1 MSHTKNIFSAIIIA
15 AGLFTGCSKPGPIIK
30 IRVLPAH
37 AQGIESS
44 FLVRAEEA
52 KNEWKAA
59 KKQHEYELKIEP
71 LRKLDL
77 AQARAWVKA
86 AQIQVQ
92 RAAFANN
99 HKNLTEDVDHP
110 KALDKAKKEL
120 ELAQLYL
127 EYRETIME
135 NYDLLVDMYKWKGYA
150 FQAQSIEETVIAIHK
165 ASSPNSAIYSKIKF
179 MDQTYSIR
187 RRFLILEEKYT
198 AVAKKLAALRKK
210 IEGRWD
216 SCYQKNDVIT
226 PEKKCPACPPCPE
239 KTCPECPKENPS
251 DAKDGSTPDS
261 KENSGSDGGTEP
273 SKAPKTDGGK
283 PDAKPNVAKP
293 EEKKPVTPAKPATPK
308 APGK

>member
-1 MSHTKNIFSAIIIA
+1 MSHTKYIFSAIIIA

-59 KKQHEYELKIEP
+59 KKQYEYELKIEP

-86 AQIQVQ
+86 AQIQVE

-165 ASSPNSAIYSKIKF
+165 ANSPNAAIYSKIKF

-198 AVAKKLAALRKK
+198 AVAKKLVALRKK
-210 IEGRWD
+210 IEARWD
-216 SCYQKNDVIT
+216 TCYQKNDVIV
-226 PEKKCPACPPCPE
+226 PEKKCPACPPCAE
-239 KTCPECPKENPS
+239 KTCPECPKAGTAA
-251 DAKDGSTPDS
+251 DTTDGKDGNTPDS
-261 KENSGSDGGTEP
+261 KENSGADGGTEP
-273 SKAPKTDGGK
+273 TKDPKTDDSK
-283 PDAKPNVAKP
+283 PVAKP

-308 APGK
+308 TPGK